1 MDLLFPAA
9 DVARMLV
16 EEIQNMQLPSP
27 ELLNYY
33 RNAEHRCFY
42 VDTEID
48 RGLLEISKEIMEINR
63 ADKGITPESRKP
75 IWIYVYSYGGE
86 LDAAYSFIATME
98 SSITPVYT
106 VNMGVA
112 MSAGLLILLGG
123 QKRYCMKRSR
133 ALYHSGS
140 GTFDG
145 TFEQIETSTDSYKK
159 MVNDMRD
166 YIMEK
171 TSIDTKLFNKMKTKD
186 WYLSDEEQVKY
197 GICDAIINNLD
208 EIL

>member
-9 DVARMLV
+9 EVAELLA
-16 EEIQNMQLPSP
+16 EEMKSLQVASP

-33 RNAEHRCFY
+33 RAAEHRSFY

-48 RGLLEISKEIMEINR
+48 RNLLEISKEIIEINR
-63 ADKGITPESRKP
+63 ADKGIPAENRKP
-75 IWIYVYSYGGE
+75 IWIYIYSYGGE

-159 MVNDMRD
+159 MVKDMRD
-166 YIMEK
+166 FIMEK
-171 TSIDTKLFNKMKTKD
+171 TSIDMKLFNKMKTKD

-197 GICDAIINNLD
+197 GICDAIIGSLD